1 MKRAQL
7 AEAAEKPM
15 VLLDSD
21 ASDDNLSSQD
31 EEAFQEKNIGM
42 YQKSGHCYSDFKSFI
57 PQVVCLALVALWF
70 SSKKL
75 GLEKI
80 SYERKK

>member
-1 MKRAQL
+1 
-7 AEAAEKPM
+7 M

>member
-31 EEAFQEKNIGM
+31 EEAFQEKKHWNV
-42 YQKSGHCYSDFKSFI
+42 
-57 PQVVCLALVALWF
+57 P
-70 SSKKL
+70 
-75 GLEKI
+75 KI
-80 SYERKK
+80 WPLLFRF